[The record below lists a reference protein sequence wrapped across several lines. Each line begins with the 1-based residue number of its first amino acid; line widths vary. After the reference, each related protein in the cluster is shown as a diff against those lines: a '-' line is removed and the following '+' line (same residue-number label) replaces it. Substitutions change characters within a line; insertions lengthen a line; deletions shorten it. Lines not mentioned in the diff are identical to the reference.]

1 VAETQTDGAVL
12 RDQSV
17 VELMS
22 RLASEMGTLVRQEM
36 ELARAELTER
46 VDAVRDE
53 VVEAA
58 QLARSETAEM
68 LGQAKADV
76 TAKGK
81 KAGIGLGMF
90 GAAGAAALLA
100 LGALSA
106 CVILLLNR
114 VMPADVAALIVT
126 VVWALIAAVA
136 ALTGRG
142 KVHEAGGLDAG
153 RYVPHRTIDLV
164 KDDLRK
170 VGDAKEQL
178 LPTETIETVKED
190 VEWAKTRG
198 KSDAR

>member
-1 VAETQTDGAVL
+1 MQDGAL
-12 RDQSV
+12 REQSV

-46 VDAVRDE
+46 VEAVREE
-53 VVEAA
+53 VAEAA
-58 QLARSETAEM
+58 QLARTETAEM
-68 LGQAKADV
+68 LAQAKSDMS
-76 TAKGK
+76 AKGK

-90 GAAGAAALLA
+90 GAAGMAALLA
-100 LGALSA
+100 LGTLSA
-106 CVILLLNR
+106 CLVLLLDR
-114 VMPADVAALIVT
+114 VMPTDLAAL
-126 VVWALIAAVA
+126 VVALAWAVVAAVA
-136 ALTGRG
+136 ALTGRE

-153 RYVPHRTIDLV
+153 RYVPRRTIDLV

>member
-1 VAETQTDGAVL
+1 VAETRTDGADL
-12 RDQSV
+12 RDQNV

-22 RLASEMGTLVRQEM
+22 RLGSELGTLVRQEM

-46 VDAVRDE
+46 VDAVREE
-53 VVEAA
+53 VAEAA
-58 QLARSETAEM
+58 QLARAETAAM
-68 LGQAKADV
+68 LGQAKTDMAV
-76 TAKGK
+76 KGK

-90 GAAGAAALLA
+90 GGAGVAALLA
-100 LGALSA
+100 LGTLSA
-106 CVILLLNR
+106 CLVLVLNR
-114 VMPADVAALIVT
+114 VMAADLAALIVT
-126 VVWALIAAVA
+126 LAWAAVAAVA
-136 ALTGRG
+136 ALMGRE

-153 RYVPHRTIDLV
+153 RYVPRQTIDLV